1 MRLENLSIL
10 VAIIILSAGCI
21 ACFVRPGRRLSKK
34 VAYIL
39 WGVATVLII
48 LPTIL
53 LIFYQL
59 TGDFSFSYVYEHTEK
74 SLPTV
79 FKISAL
85 WSGQQGSLL
94 LWSVILTLFGYFV
107 ISYSE
112 QCRKRCLGIYS
123 IITIFVSL
131 LALLT
136 NPFKTMPTATD
147 GLGLTAALQDPWMV
161 FHPPLVFIGYTA
173 MAILFSLFPSVN
185 NNVLFLEV
193 STNALL
199 VKRWLRISFA
209 FLGLGILTGS
219 VWAYRALGWGG
230 YWAWDAIENI
240 ALVPWLIM
248 CTYLHGK
255 LRYTKAM
262 CILPFSIA
270 AFGTFLTRSGV
281 LKDKSVHAYASSN
294 SDFALIVL
302 IAFLVI
308 IALCIVLLIKFK
320 KVHIHTLALSDKM
333 QIFRV
338 LTDIYAV
345 IILAGTIIPIIFN
358 LEVPMTFYN
367 ITTAI
372 YALLIC
378 LILVWYQFQ
387 LSNKIQFKHFI
398 YVLLLNTFLTIE
410 ALLFFRDIKFQI
422 ILLFWVCLI
431 PLSLYILI
439 IKQAYKSSYNISH
452 FFVIILILGAI
463 ASSGFSTKFIDIV
476 NIHDDTITVQDKDFT
491 AQQIKG
497 HKTLMVNKVTGDFI
511 ISNIKLIQN
520 SGNQAVITY
529 TSKPLISLFWIG
541 GFGLIGYCFY
551 CIFKR
556 G

>member
-10 VAIIILSAGCI
+10 AAIIILSAGCI
-21 ACFVRPGRRLSKK
+21 ACFVQPERKFPKN

-39 WGVATVLII
+39 WSVATALII

-53 LIFYQL
+53 LIFYQI
-59 TGDFSFSYVYEHTEK
+59 TGDYSFSYVYEHTEK

-94 LWSVILTLFGYFV
+94 LWSVILALFGYFV
-107 ISYSE
+107 IRHYQYGS
-112 QCRKRCLGIYS
+112 KKCLGIYS

-136 NPFKTMPTATD
+136 NAFKTMPAATD
-147 GLGLTAALQDPWMV
+147 GLGLNAALQDPWMV
-161 FHPPLVFIGYTA
+161 VHPPLVFIGYTA

-185 NNVLFLEV
+185 TNVLFSEV

-199 VKRWLRISFA
+199 VKKWLRISFA

-248 CTYLHGK
+248 CAYLHGK
-255 LRYTKAM
+255 TRYTKTM

-294 SDFALIVL
+294 SNFALIVL

-308 IALCIVLLIKFK
+308 LALCIVLLIKLK
-320 KVHIHTLALSDKM
+320 KVHIHTISLSDKM
-333 QIFRV
+333 QLFRV
-338 LTDIYAV
+338 LTYIYAG
-345 IILAGTIIPIIFN
+345 IILVATVIPIIFN
-358 LEVPMTFYN
+358 LEVTLTFYN

-378 LILVWYQFQ
+378 LMLVWYQFQ
-387 LSNKIQFKHFI
+387 LANKLEFKRFI
-398 YVLLLNTFLTIE
+398 YVLLLNTFLTIVV
-410 ALLFFRDIKFQI
+410 LLFFRDIKFQI
-422 ILLFWVCLI
+422 MLLFWVCLI
-431 PLSLYILI
+431 PLCLYILT
-439 IKQAYKSSYNISH
+439 IKQAYKSGYIISH
-452 FFVIILILGAI
+452 FFVILLILGAI
-463 ASSGFSTKFIDIV
+463 ASSGFSAEFMDIV
-476 NIHDDTITVQDKDFT
+476 NIHNNTITVQDKDFT

-497 HKTLMVNKVTGDFI
+497 HKTLMVNKVAGDFI
-511 ISNIKLIQN
+511 VSNIKLLQ
-520 SGNQAVITY
+520 SSENQAVVTY
-529 TSKPLISLFWIG
+529 TSKPLINLFWLG

-556 G
+556 R